1 MNGLQQLWAIFWICL
16 FSYWAIKEICYYCF
30 YSKRQAI
37 RDIALKEC
45 RKEINAE
52 IDDIISAIFADINES
67 EDLYIFKSTSAR
79 LDTIKE
85 IIKERVG
92 NE

>member
-37 RDIALKEC
+37 RDIAIKEC

-52 IDDIISAIFADINES
+52 IDNIISAIFADINTNE
-67 EDLYIFKSTSAR
+67 EIYTYKTTSVI
-79 LDTIKE
+79 LDEVKKIV
-85 IIKERVG
+85 KERVG
-92 NE
+92 DD

>member
-1 MNGLQQLWAIFWICL
+1 MDGLQQLWAIFWIGL

-30 YSKRQAI
+30 YSKREAI
-37 RDIALKEC
+37 RDVARKEC

-52 IDDIISAIFADINES
+52 IDSIISAIFADINTNEELHS
-67 EDLYIFKSTSAR
+67 YKSTSAR

-85 IIKERVG
+85 IIKKRIE
-92 NE
+92 E